1 MNAHA
6 QEIQLASG
14 QVLKDRDIS
23 FMQGFLVVQNGDDQP
38 RWINLNQVAEMR
50 GVIASKGR
58 AGLY

>member
-1 MNAHA
+1 MTAHA

-23 FMQGFLVVQNGDDQP
+23 FVQGFLVVQNGEDP
-38 RWINLNQVAEMR
+38 PLWINLNQVAEMR

-58 AGLY
+58 VGLC

>member
-1 MNAHA
+1 MTAHV

-14 QVLKDRDIS
+14 QVLMNREVSIVE
-23 FMQGFLVVQNGDDQP
+23 GFLVVRNGDDPP
-38 RWINLNQVAEMR
+38 RWINLSQVAEMR